1 MIDIKRMKE
10 IAEKSQEAVKYMP
23 ILQAMVKRKMKWDVG
38 GIMRAMQDYDDLCE
52 EIKKLVNED

>member
-1 MIDIKRMKE
+1 MTRKVRPLLR
-10 IAEKSQEAVKYMP
+10 YMT
-23 ILQAMVKRKMKWDVG
+23 ILQAMEKRKMKWDVG